1 MVQLAS
7 AVPSAMAHDVEE
19 LDVQRGQTLSSI
31 AAQYNTSVDALN
43 AIVDI
48 VEAAEQASVDQAR
61 SDRLE
66 ARSDLIQYTL
76 FLLAG
81 LAVAI
86 ATGWLVVGQVAAPIE
101 AATATMRRFA
111 SGDMGAPI
119 EGLVMKEGGG
129 WEMDTFAILKG
140 TKNLAAAQRLM
151 DFAAS
156 RKANE
161 LYATFVSQVAMPG
174 IASNIPNYP
183 PGVAESMIKND
194 FAWAS
199 ENRARIITEWT
210 RRYEGKAAPKR
221 N

>member
-1 MVQLAS
+1 MAAAGEYPIGLSIEYTGAQLK
-7 AVPSAMAHDVEE
+7 
-19 LDVQRGQTLSSI
+19 TK
-31 AAQYNTSVDALN
+31 
-43 AIVDI
+43 
-48 VEAAEQASVDQAR
+48 
-61 SDRLE
+61 
-66 ARSDLIQYTL
+66 
-76 FLLAG
+76 
-81 LAVAI
+81 
-86 ATGWLVVGQVAAPIE
+86 
-101 AATATMRRFA
+101 
-111 SGDMGAPI
+111 GAPI

-199 ENRARIITEWT
+199 ENRARIIAEWT